1 MNNKWKLITSVGI
14 PLVGGTIVG
23 TLTSKSTKS
32 TYKKLEKPSFS
43 PPGIVFPVAWTSLYT
58 MMGIAKYKFNQE
70 PKSNSLQ
77 QGGNI
82 AYSAQLGVNFL
93 WSFLFFRFNLRG
105 AALFDAV
112 LLWLTIILNAYYFY
126 QKNNLAGN
134 LMVPYGLWA
143 TFAVILNYAIWR
155 LND

>member
-23 TLTSKSTKS
+23 VIANKSTKS

-43 PPGIVFPVAWTSLYT
+43 PPGIIFPVAWTSLYT
-58 MMGIAKYKFNQE
+58 MMGVAKYKFNQE
-70 PKSNSLQ
+70 PKSEKLQ
-77 QGGNI
+77 LNANT
-82 AYSAQLGVNFL
+82 AYSAQLGFNFL

-112 LLWLTIILNAYYFY
+112 LLWLTIMLNTYYFY
-126 QKNNLAGN
+126 QKSNLAGT

-143 TFAVILNYAIWR
+143 TYAVVLNYGIWK